1 MYTFESRVRYSEVD
15 KDGYLSIEKM
25 IDYLQDC
32 STFQSEDA
40 GVGVSYLFP
49 RGLMWVL
56 NTWQVEIFKYPKLC
70 DKITIGT
77 MPYDFKTFI
86 GYRNFFM
93 KDENDEYILKA
104 NTLWTHLEVETGK
117 PVRPTEEQMK
127 AYAKEERL
135 DMDYLP
141 RKIHLPEILKEA
153 ESVVIRTH
161 HLDTNLHVNNGQYIK
176 IAKDAAR
183 ITKHIKRLR
192 VEYKKQV
199 FLNETVTPY
208 IGKTDENATV
218 VVLKNENSEECC
230 IVEFL

>member
-40 GVGVSYLFP
+40 GVGVSFLFP
-49 RGLMWVL
+49 KGLMWVL
-56 NTWQVEIFKYPKLC
+56 NTWHVEIYKYPKLC
-70 DKITIGT
+70 DYITIGT

-93 KDENDEYILKA
+93 KDESGEIILKA
-104 NTLWTHLEVETGK
+104 NTMWTHLDVNTGK
-117 PVRPTEEQMK
+117 PVRPTEEQLK
-127 AYAKEERL
+127 AYTPEPKL
-135 DMDYLP
+135 DMEYLP
-141 RKIHLPEILKEA
+141 RKIDIPDELEA
-153 ESVVIRTH
+153 VEPVIIKTH

-176 IAKDAAR
+176 IARDAAKMSER
-183 ITKHIKRLR
+183 IKRLR
-192 VEYKKQV
+192 VEYKRQV

-208 IGKTDENATV
+208 IGRNDGGAV
-218 VVLKNENSEECC
+218 VIVLRNESQQDCC
-230 IVEFL
+230 VVEFM

>member
-40 GVGVSYLFP
+40 GVGVSFLFP
-49 RGLMWVL
+49 KGLMWVL
-56 NTWQVEIFKYPKLC
+56 NTWQVEIYKYPKLC
-70 DKITIGT
+70 DRITIGT

-93 KDENDEYILKA
+93 KDDKGEYILKA
-104 NTLWTHLEVETGK
+104 NTLWTHLDVNSGK
-117 PVRPTEEQMK
+117 PVRPLEEQMK
-127 AYAKEERL
+127 AYPKEERL
-135 DMDYLP
+135 DMEYLP
-141 RKIHLPEILKEA
+141 RKIALPEKLEA
-153 ESVVIRTH
+153 AEQIVIRNH

-176 IAKDAAR
+176 IAKDAIG
-183 ITKHIKRLR
+183 ITEHIKRLR

-199 FLNETVTPY
+199 FLDEIVTPY
-208 IGKTDENATV
+208 IGKTGENATV
-218 VVLKNENSEECC
+218 VILRNEQSEDCC
-230 IVEFL
+230 IVEFV